1 MPPLLTEGHVTLNEV
16 VLNFG
21 STAQSQRSNAT
32 STSVSGLS
40 KEGTTLAIVTMRE
53 LLEAG
58 VHFGH
63 LTRRWN
69 PKMAKFIFGKRQD
82 IYIIDLHKTLAQM
95 EQAYAF
101 VRDKVAEGGTVLFVG
116 TKRQAQE
123 PIEEAAKSCGMFY
136 VTTRWLPG
144 TLTNFATIRSRVEY
158 LNELREMER
167 NGIMDL
173 LPKSESV
180 RLRKRLAKLEQLLT
194 GIEKMER
201 LPDILYVV
209 DIRREEIA
217 VREARKL
224 GIPIVAIVDTNCD
237 PELVDFPIPGN
248 DDAIRSIRLIT
259 GKIAEAVREGLA
271 LREAREKEQM
281 ERAVAV
287 TTEEGVMVT
296 TGEEPTVVAV
306 ASSEEEEEEPI
317 ADREELE
324 QLYETYSEPPEKKM

>member
-1 MPPLLTEGHVTLNEV
+1 
-16 VLNFG
+16 
-21 STAQSQRSNAT
+21 
-32 STSVSGLS
+32 
-40 KEGTTLAIVTMRE
+40 MRE

-82 IYIIDLHKTLAQM
+82 IYIIDLHKTLAQL

-101 VRDKVAEGGTVLFVG
+101 VRDTVANNGTVLFVG

-144 TLTNFATIRSRVEY
+144 TLTNFETIRSRVRY

-167 NGIMDL
+167 SGTMDL
-173 LPKSESV
+173 LPKKESI
-180 RLRKRLAKLEQLLT
+180 RLRKQLEKLEQLLK
-194 GIEKMER
+194 GIEQMEK
-201 LPDILYVV
+201 LPSILYVI
-209 DIRREEIA
+209 DIKREEIA
-217 VREARKL
+217 IREANRL

-237 PELVDFPIPGN
+237 PEFIDYPIPGN

-259 GKIAEAVREGLA
+259 SKIAEAVKEGLA
-271 LREAREKEQM
+271 LREAREKERIEAAM
-281 ERAVAV
+281 VAEKVEGEETVTVATVEAPEDTSIVAV
-287 TTEEGVMVT
+287 STETEE
-296 TGEEPTVVAV
+296 E
-306 ASSEEEEEEPI
+306 SEI
-317 ADREELE
+317 TDREELE
-324 QLYETYSEPPEKKM
+324 RLYETYLEPPEEKI

>member
-1 MPPLLTEGHVTLNEV
+1 
-16 VLNFG
+16 
-21 STAQSQRSNAT
+21 
-32 STSVSGLS
+32 
-40 KEGTTLAIVTMRE
+40 MRE

-69 PKMAKFIFGKRQD
+69 PKMARFIFGKRQD
-82 IYIIDLHKTLAQM
+82 IYIIDLHKTLAQL

-144 TLTNFATIRSRVEY
+144 TLTNFPTIRSRVDY

-167 NGIMDL
+167 NGTMDL
-173 LPKSESV
+173 LPKKESV
-180 RLRKRLAKLEQLLT
+180 RLRKQLAKLEKLLA
-194 GIEKMER
+194 GIEKMDR

-217 VREARKL
+217 IREARKL
-224 GIPIVAIVDTNCD
+224 GIPVIAIVDTNCD

-259 GKIAEAVREGLA
+259 GKIAEAVQEGLA
-271 LREAREKEQM
+271 LRAAYKKETLEAAMMAEK
-281 ERAVAV
+281 
-287 TTEEGVMVT
+287 TEEGVTVAIT
-296 TGEEPTVVAV
+296 AAPSETETVVV
-306 ASSEEEEEEPI
+306 ASSEEAEESME
-317 ADREELE
+317 ALLE
-324 QLYETYSEPPEKKM
+324 SYSQPPEEKF

>member
-1 MPPLLTEGHVTLNEV
+1 MAV
-16 VLNFG
+16 
-21 STAQSQRSNAT
+21 
-32 STSVSGLS
+32 
-40 KEGTTLAIVTMRE
+40 VTMRE

-101 VRDKVAEGGTVLFVG
+101 VRDTVANGGTVLFVG

-144 TLTNFATIRSRVEY
+144 TLTNFNTIRSRVEY

-167 NGIMDL
+167 NGTMDL
-173 LPKSESV
+173 LPKNESMK
-180 RLRKRLAKLEQLLT
+180 LRKQLAKLEQLLA
-194 GIEKMER
+194 GIEKMDK
-201 LPDILYVV
+201 LPNILYVV

-217 VREARKL
+217 IREARKL
-224 GIPIVAIVDTNCD
+224 GIPIIAIVDTNCD

-259 GKIAEAVREGLA
+259 GKIAEAAKEGLA
-271 LREAREKEQM
+271 LREAKEKEQIEAAM
-281 ERAVAV
+281 VVEKADEEAVAV
-287 TTEEGVMVT
+287 ATAEATQESGV
-296 TGEEPTVVAV
+296 VVA
-306 ASSEEEEEEPI
+306 ATSEEEEEEIP
-317 ADREELE
+317 DREELKR
-324 QLYETYSEPPEKKM
+324 LYETYLEPPEEKI

>member
-1 MPPLLTEGHVTLNEV
+1 MESIKALYRLN
-16 VLNFG
+16 
-21 STAQSQRSNAT
+21 
-32 STSVSGLS
+32 
-40 KEGTTLAIVTMRE
+40 KEGPTLAVVTMRE

-101 VRDKVAEGGTVLFVG
+101 VRDTVANGGTVLFVG

-144 TLTNFATIRSRVEY
+144 TLTNFNTIRSRVEY

-167 NGIMDL
+167 NGTMDL
-173 LPKSESV
+173 LPKNESM
-180 RLRKRLAKLEQLLT
+180 RLRKQLAKLEQLLA
-194 GIEKMER
+194 GIEKMDK
-201 LPDILYVV
+201 LPSVLYVV

-237 PELVDFPIPGN
+237 PDLVDFPIPGN

-259 GKIAEAVREGLA
+259 GKIAEAVKEGLA
-271 LREAREKEQM
+271 LREAREKEQIEAAM
-281 ERAVAV
+281 VVEKA
-287 TTEEGVMVT
+287 EEG
-296 TGEEPTVVAV
+296 EEVAV
-306 ASSEEEEEEPI
+306 ATAEAPTEHGVVVAATSEEEEELP
-317 ADREELE
+317 DREELE
-324 QLYETYSEPPEKKM
+324 RLYETYLEPPEEKI

>member
-1 MPPLLTEGHVTLNEV
+1 
-16 VLNFG
+16 
-21 STAQSQRSNAT
+21 
-32 STSVSGLS
+32 
-40 KEGTTLAIVTMRE
+40 MRE

-82 IYIIDLHKTLAQM
+82 IYIIDLHKTLAQL

-101 VRDKVAEGGTVLFVG
+101 VRDTVANGGTVLFVG

-144 TLTNFATIRSRVEY
+144 TLTNFNTIRSRVEY

-167 NGIMDL
+167 NGTMDL
-173 LPKSESV
+173 LPKNESI
-180 RLRKRLAKLEQLLT
+180 RLRKRLAKLEQLLA
-194 GIEKMER
+194 GIEKMDK
-201 LPDILYVV
+201 LPSILYVV

-224 GIPIVAIVDTNCD
+224 KIPIVAIVDTNCD
-237 PELVDFPIPGN
+237 PDLVDFPIPGN

-259 GKIAEAVREGLA
+259 GKIAEAVKEGLA
-271 LREAREKEQM
+271 LKEAKEKEQIEAAM
-281 ERAVAV
+281 VVEKA
-287 TTEEGVMVT
+287 EEGET
-296 TGEEPTVVAV
+296 VAV
-306 ASSEEEEEEPI
+306 ATTETSEEQGVVVATAGEEEGEI
-317 ADREELE
+317 TDREELE
-324 QLYETYSEPPEKKM
+324 RLYETYLEPPEEKI

>member
-1 MPPLLTEGHVTLNEV
+1 MAV
-16 VLNFG
+16 
-21 STAQSQRSNAT
+21 
-32 STSVSGLS
+32 
-40 KEGTTLAIVTMRE
+40 VTMRE

-82 IYIIDLHKTLAQM
+82 IYIIDLHKTLAQL

-144 TLTNFATIRSRVEY
+144 TLTNFNTIRSRVDY

-167 NGIMDL
+167 NGTMDL
-173 LPKSESV
+173 LPKKESV
-180 RLRKRLAKLEQLLT
+180 RLRKQLAKLEQLLK
-194 GIEKMER
+194 GIERMEK

-217 VREARKL
+217 VQEARKL
-224 GIPIVAIVDTNCD
+224 GIPIIAIVDTNCD
-237 PELVDFPIPGN
+237 PELVDYPIPGN

-271 LREAREKEQM
+271 LREAREKERLEAAM
-281 ERAVAV
+281 IAEKAEEGEAV
-287 TTEEGVMVT
+287 TVATMEATVS
-296 TGEEPTVVAV
+296 EPSVVVAV
-306 ASSEEEEEEPI
+306 SSEPELEEEEI
-317 ADREELE
+317 TDREELE
-324 QLYETYSEPPEKKM
+324 RLYETYLEPPEEKL